1 MALSTI
7 GFCTGLFI
15 WDKNPLF
22 RRQVVLTIYYGGAI
36 ITANAI
42 ICAHSVYVLNKEKP
56 MIQLELVIV
65 KGGVFASIIA
75 GTLVFRFTLI
85 TQLSG
90 ISVAI

>member
-22 RRQVVLTIYYGGAI
+22 RRQVVLTLYGGAI
-36 ITANAI
+36 ITANTI

-56 MIQLELVIV
+56 MIQLELVII
-65 KGGVFASIIA
+65 KGGVLASIIA